1 MNFRRLSLLALG
13 AMVALVVAS
22 QALAA
27 TPNGPK
33 LMKWDVMVGVPQG
46 LTGTASQT
54 PLRGLSGG
62 GIPWMLASGEGTLS
76 ATGKLHVEVE
86 GLVLASGASAGTNP
100 IKMFRA
106 VVSCVTSAGTFDNIQ
121 TDQFPATTGPA
132 SAGGGDST
140 IDAVVTLPDPCIA
153 PIVFVTSPGGSWFA
167 ATGN

>member
-1 MNFRRLSLLALG
+1 MNFRRLILLALG
-13 AMVALVVAS
+13 AIVALLVAS

-33 LMKWDVMVGVPQG
+33 LIKWDVMVGVPAG
-46 LTGTASQT
+46 LTGAQSQV

-86 GLVLASGASAGTNP
+86 GLVLASGANAGTNP
-100 IKMFRA
+100 INMFRA
-106 VVSCVTSAGTFDNIQ
+106 TVSCVRSDGTFANLPA
-121 TDQFPATTGPA
+121 DQFPATTGPA
-132 SAGGGDST
+132 SSGGGDST
-140 IDAVVTLPDPCIA
+140 IDATVTLPDPCIA

>member
-13 AMVALVVAS
+13 AVVALLVAS

-54 PLRGLSGG
+54 PLRGISGG

-76 ATGKLHVEVE
+76 ATGKLHIEVE

-100 IKMFRA
+100 INMFRGL
-106 VVSCVTSAGTFDNIQ
+106 VSCVTSTGTFDNIP

-132 SAGGGDST
+132 SSGGGNAE
-140 IDAVVTLPDPCIA
+140 IDAVVTLPSPCIA